1 MAIASGPTNLI
12 PPQQRERQ
20 QKKVNWWIVEMTCDN
35 GVKKDESITSGFAM
49 INKSGNK
56 PTYLL
61 DMIPEF

>member
-1 MAIASGPTNLI
+1 
-12 PPQQRERQ
+12 
-20 QKKVNWWIVEMTCDN
+20 MTCDN

-61 DMIPEF
+61 DMILEF